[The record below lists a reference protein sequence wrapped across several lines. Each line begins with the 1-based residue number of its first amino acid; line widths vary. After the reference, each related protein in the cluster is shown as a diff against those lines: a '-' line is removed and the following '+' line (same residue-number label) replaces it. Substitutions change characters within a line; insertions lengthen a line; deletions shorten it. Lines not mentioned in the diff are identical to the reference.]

1 VLDARTV
8 LARLADRLAVTG
20 AALEIRLPGAEPIAI
35 GAPPARAVVTF
46 HGTKPLA
53 ALERGDHLALAEAY
67 LRREI
72 DVDGSLVEV
81 MKVTETLTLD
91 ATWLERLRLGLRL
104 LVRDRLAYD
113 RESIAFHYD
122 RPAEFFLPWLD
133 RWRCYSHGLYARPD
147 EPIADAMARKMQTAI
162 DRLGLEPGMEVLD
175 MGGGWGCFVEYSGR
189 LGIRVQSITISER
202 QHRFVS
208 ELIERLRLPCT
219 SMLVNLRVFRPS
231 RPFDG
236 AVFMG
241 TLEHNPEY
249 ERVAAFLARHLAP
262 GARVW
267 ADFCAQRSDFTIGR
281 FMKRHIWPGPISY
294 VNPARLV
301 RALLR
306 HGFNV
311 HELHDD
317 TLSYAC
323 TVRDWGDALEAH
335 RDDLARTF
343 GEPAVRAFL
352 LFLRGSLHFLA
363 TNRTQAYHLVAGRE
377 AAALPDGATAARL
390 ADHPSEGEQEAL
402 QQRSQPPEQR

>member
-1 VLDARTV
+1 MPEPRVA
-8 LARLADRLAVTG
+8 LARLAERLTAAG
-20 AALEIRLPGAEPIAI
+20 AALSVRIADAEPLSI
-35 GAPPARAVVTF
+35 GPPPPRAFVTF
-46 HGTKPLA
+46 HGEAPLA

-67 LRREI
+67 LAGEI
-72 DVDGSLVEV
+72 DVEGSLLEV
-81 MKVTETLTLD
+81 MKVTEHLSLD
-91 ATWLERLRLGLRL
+91 ATLLDRLRLGLRL
-104 LVRDRLAYD
+104 VLRDRLAYD

-147 EPIADAMARKMQTAI
+147 EPIADAMARKMQAAI
-162 DRLGLEPGMEVLD
+162 DALGLAPGMEVLD
-175 MGGGWGCFVEYSGR
+175 MGGGWGCFVEYAGR
-189 LGIRVQSITISER
+189 QGIRVRSITISQA

-208 ELIERLRLPCT
+208 GLIERLRLPCT
-219 SMLVNLRVFRPS
+219 SELVNLRVFRPE
-231 RPFDG
+231 RPLDG

-249 ERVAAFLARHLAP
+249 DRVAAFLARELAP
-262 GARVW
+262 HARIW

-281 FMKRHIWPGPISY
+281 FMKRHIWPGPITY

-311 HELHDD
+311 HELRDD

-323 TVRDWGDALEAH
+323 TVRDWGDALEAN
-335 RDDLARTF
+335 RARLARDF

-363 TNRTQAYHLVAGRE
+363 ANRTQAYHLVAGRE
-377 AAALPDGATAARL
+377 AATLPSGAASVDL
-390 ADHPSEGEQEAL
+390 VP
-402 QQRSQPPEQR
+402 RS

>member
-1 VLDARTV
+1 MLDARAA
-8 LARLADRLAVTG
+8 LARHAERLAAAG
-20 AALEIRLPGAEPIAI
+20 AALTVQVPGSEPLTI
-35 GAPPARAVVTF
+35 GAPPPRAVVTF
-46 HGTKPLA
+46 RSEEPLR
-53 ALERGDHLALAEAY
+53 ALARGDHLGLAEAY
-67 LRREI
+67 LRGDI
-72 DVDGSLVEV
+72 DVDGSLLEV

-91 ATWLERLRLGLRL
+91 ASLLDRARLALRL

-133 RWRCYSHGLYARPD
+133 RWRCYSHGLYARDD

-162 DRLGLEPGMEVLD
+162 DALGLEPGMEVLD
-175 MGGGWGCFVEYSGR
+175 MGGGWGCFVEYAG
-189 LGIRVQSITISER
+189 LQGIRVRSITISEA

-208 ELIERLRLPCT
+208 ALIERLRLPCT
-219 SMLVNLRVFRPS
+219 SELVHLRVFRPA

-262 GARVW
+262 HARVW
-267 ADFCAQRSDFTIGR
+267 ADFCAQRTDFAIGR
-281 FMKRHIWPGPISY
+281 FMKRHIWPGPITY

-301 RALLR
+301 RALLT

-311 HELHDD
+311 HEMRDD

-323 TVRDWGDALEAH
+323 TVRDWADALEAH
-335 RDDLARTF
+335 RAQLARDF
-343 GEPAVRAFL
+343 GESTVRAFL
-352 LFLRGSLHFLA
+352 LFLRGSQHFLA
-363 TNRTQAYHLVAGRE
+363 TNRTQAYHVVAGRDP
-377 AAALPDGATAARL
+377 APL
-390 ADHPSEGEQEAL
+390 ASERAPTFASRRG
-402 QQRSQPPEQR
+402 S